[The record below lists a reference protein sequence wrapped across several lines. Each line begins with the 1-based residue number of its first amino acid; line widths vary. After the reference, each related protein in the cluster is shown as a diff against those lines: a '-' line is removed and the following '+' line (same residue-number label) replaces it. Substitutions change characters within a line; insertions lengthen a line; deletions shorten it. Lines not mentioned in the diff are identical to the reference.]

1 MQGSAHMTGDEAT
14 ASACSLVL
22 ASWFVRARYSSSAS
36 FALLSARSRPS
47 RSSKERSFAWH
58 TQPPQPPSQP
68 ARHSEARA
76 RSHARTQQQVAR
88 TQRRTLLTHHVLRSH
103 DRWERFAAARPRAVA
118 LKAVCWCPA
127 TTGTNPH
134 RRCRRRQAVPD
145 SRVSSADARRNR
157 SQQRARHKQ
166 ACKHS
171 HAA

>member
-88 TQRRTLLTHHVLRSH
+88 TQRRTLLTHLLCTACPWGAATATATASASASISFVSLSLSYSRFFFFHLLHLCHLFVVAF
-103 DRWERFAAARPRAVA
+103 DRTDGRKPLLHNSFPRPRSLRLPLA
-118 LKAVCWCPA
+118 
-127 TTGTNPH
+127 
-134 RRCRRRQAVPD
+134 
-145 SRVSSADARRNR
+145 
-157 SQQRARHKQ
+157 
-166 ACKHS
+166 
-171 HAA
+171 